1 MINAGFVI
9 ANNGVKLK
17 FAIASTGRN
26 EYLFSS
32 YLRNYRTNR
41 DHVKAFFGIIRGVE
55 SVGGDEVCI
64 SCSDLGPGAFHDIPF
79 TVVCF
84 VLEESEFERVKR

>member
-9 ANNGVKLK
+9 ANHGVKLEI
-17 FAIASTGRN
+17 AIAPTGRIA
-26 EYLFSS
+26 YLFSS

-41 DHVKAFFGIIRGVE
+41 DHVKAFSGIIRGVE
-55 SVGGDEVCI
+55 SVGGDGVCI
-64 SCSDLGPGAFHDIPF
+64 SGSDLGPGAFHDLTF